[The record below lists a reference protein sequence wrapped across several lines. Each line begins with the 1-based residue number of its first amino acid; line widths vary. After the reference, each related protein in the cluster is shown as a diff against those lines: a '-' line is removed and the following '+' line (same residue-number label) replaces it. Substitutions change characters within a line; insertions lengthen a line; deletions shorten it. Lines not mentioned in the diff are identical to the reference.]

1 MGLIATVRGQF
12 AQLPQ
17 VLIAG
22 CSRIAVVKAAS
33 ARDLLQAHVEHAG
46 PQAMLEALVEVADL
60 PELFFNPA
68 GFDAALEITE
78 GGCRRVALFERFEG
92 RLGGERA
99 ALDRQVDALQPGGI
113 QESCRVS

>member
-1 MGLIATVRGQF
+1 MPAHRPCSKPCWIKEELWKVRNFHQGF
-12 AQLPQ
+12 EH
-17 VLIAG
+17 
-22 CSRIAVVKAAS
+22 
-33 ARDLLQAHVEHAG
+33 AHVEHAG

-113 QESCRVS
+113 QESCRVP